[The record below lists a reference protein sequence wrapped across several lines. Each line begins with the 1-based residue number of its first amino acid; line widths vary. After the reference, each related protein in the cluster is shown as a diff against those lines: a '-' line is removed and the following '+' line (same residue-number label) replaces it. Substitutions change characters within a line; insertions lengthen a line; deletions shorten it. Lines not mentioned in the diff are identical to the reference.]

1 MYTHIMFPVDLH
13 LPPEVRKA
21 ADVAAE
27 VAKWQ
32 GAKITVVSVT
42 GTQPGDPVQTDATI
56 NDDLRAFAEQLATNS
71 GTEVAY
77 LNIHSVDV
85 AAEVDGDLARA
96 AEEIGADLIVV
107 GTHAPRITDY
117 IFSSHAGYLANHAK
131 VSVFVV
137 R

>member
-1 MYTHIMFPVDLH
+1 MYKHIMFPVDLH

-27 VAKWQ
+27 IAKWQ

-42 GTQPGDPVQTDATI
+42 GTDPAQTDSAVYQ
-56 NDDLRAFAEQLATNS
+56 DLRAIADQLSTNS
-71 GTEVAY
+71 GGDVAFR
-77 LNIHSVDV
+77 NIHSVD
-85 AAEVDGDLARA
+85 AAVEVDGDLAKA
-96 AEEIGADLIVV
+96 ADEIGADLIVV

-117 IFSSHAGYLANHAK
+117 IFSSHAGYLAKHAS

>member
-1 MYTHIMFPVDLH
+1 MYSHIMFPVDLH

-32 GAKITVVSVT
+32 AAKITVVSVT
-42 GTQPGDPVQTDATI
+42 GTQPGDLVQTDATV
-56 NDDLRAFAEQLATNS
+56 NQELKAFAEQLSTKS
-71 GTEVAY
+71 GSEVAFR
-77 LNIHSVDV
+77 NIHSVDV

-131 VSVFVV
+131 MSVFVV